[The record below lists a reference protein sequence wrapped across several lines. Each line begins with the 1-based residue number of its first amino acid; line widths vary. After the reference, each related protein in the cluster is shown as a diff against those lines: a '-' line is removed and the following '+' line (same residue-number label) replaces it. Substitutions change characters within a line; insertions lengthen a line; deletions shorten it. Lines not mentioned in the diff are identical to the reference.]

1 MDTLYYISPS
11 RAAAK
16 QMAKNLAND
25 VATGLLSEAKDA
37 LAQAIGLVQ
46 TLRGCG
52 AGSISIGQVKDAIY
66 DALGDAQGCINR
78 ELDKEGLATDRHQL
92 DRSELEAA

>member
-1 MDTLYYISPS
+1 MDTLYISPS

-16 QMAKNLAND
+16 RRAQHFAEV
-25 VATGLLSEAKDA
+25 VADGLLSEAKTAMDEA
-37 LAQAIGLVQ
+37 VRLVQ

-52 AGSISIGQVKDAIY
+52 AGSISIGAVKDAIY
-66 DALGDAQGCINR
+66 DALGDAQGAINR

-92 DRSELEAA
+92 DRSELEAS